1 MYRVAGNMMESYYG
15 DEVQQRKSNLDMPHV
30 TVKNKRM
37 TNVQLSNGDCVQGI
51 RRNKDLGLG
60 MNEPE
65 AAPYEPP
72 KSSRPLR
79 YTPGLK
85 CDPALEALRPEREM
99 KHQALQGGE
108 WKRKLIQHPQV
119 YDGSFADADMQKFR
133 PNPMPN
139 NMEDPWFTSRLP
151 EQPFYDAGA
160 PLPMPNMD
168 MNNYSAA
175 YPQDELSRIKMR
187 NRRFQ
192 QSCAMEGMQGMQG
205 MQHGPAMAQPM
216 PVWRGPVLQPPAC
229 NPQMTED
236 MMMYNLN
243 DELSNIEQ
251 DLNMTRRATRPFV
264 PVGHPAYNDL
274 QRQVNMLE
282 TTPYQPIKP
291 ARFNAEEVLS
301 SDDLP
306 APKARVPRKIEEVAP
321 AKPVRS
327 DVGIADQIAIRSYVL
342 GKSIGRVAGSD

>member
-30 TVKNKRM
+30 TVNNRRM

-51 RRNKDLGLG
+51 RRNKDLGNGL
-60 MNEPE
+60 NEAE
-65 AAPYEPP
+65 TGPYEPP
-72 KSSRPLR
+72 KPCRPLR

-85 CDPALEALRPEREM
+85 CDPALEALRPERDM

-108 WKRKLIQHPQV
+108 WKRKLIQHPQI

-133 PNPMPN
+133 PNPTPNNMDDPWFVSRLPDQQLYDAGMPMPMPN
-139 NMEDPWFTSRLP
+139 NMDV
-151 EQPFYDAGA
+151 
-160 PLPMPNMD
+160 
-168 MNNYSAA
+168 NNYSTA

-192 QSCAMEGMQGMQG
+192 QSCAMDGMNQMQAMPG
-205 MQHGPAMAQPM
+205 MAQPM
-216 PVWRGPVLQPPAC
+216 PMWRGPVLQPPAVA
-229 NPQMTED
+229 PHMTED
-236 MMMYNLN
+236 MMMTNLN
-243 DELSNIEQ
+243 DELYTIEQ

-264 PVGHPAYNDL
+264 PANHPSYNDL
-274 QRQVNMLE
+274 QRQVNLLE

-291 ARFNAEEVLS
+291 ARLNIDEVLS

-306 APKARVPRKIEEVAP
+306 KPKARNPKKAEEITPCKP
-321 AKPVRS
+321 AARS

-342 GKSIGRVAGSD
+342 GKSIGKVAGSD

>member
-1 MYRVAGNMMESYYG
+1 MMESYYG

-51 RRNKDLGLG
+51 RRNKDLG

-65 AAPYEPP
+65 PGPYEAP
-72 KSSRPLR
+72 KPSRPLR

-85 CDPALEALRPEREM
+85 CDAALEALRPERDM

-108 WKRKLIQHPQV
+108 WKRKLIQHPQI

-133 PNPMPN
+133 PNPNPN
-139 NMEDPWFTSRLP
+139 NMDDPWFTSRLP
-151 EQPFYDAGA
+151 DQPFYDAA
-160 PLPMPNMD
+160 PPMPMPNMD
-168 MNNYSAA
+168 MNMNMNNYSTA

-192 QSCAMEGMQGMQG
+192 QSCAMDMQGMQG
-205 MQHGPAMAQPM
+205 MQPHPQAAPM
-216 PVWRGPVLQPPAC
+216 PVWRGPILQPPAV
-229 NPQMTED
+229 NPQMNED

-243 DELSNIEQ
+243 DELASIEQ
-251 DLNMTRRATRPFV
+251 DFNMTRRATRPFV
-264 PVGHPAYNDL
+264 PASHPAYNDL

-282 TTPYQPIKP
+282 TTPYQPIRP
-291 ARFNAEEVLS
+291 ARFNAEEILS

-306 APKARVPRKIEEVAP
+306 PPKARIPKKVEEAAP
-321 AKPVRS
+321 APARPVRS

-342 GKSIGRVAGSD
+342 GKSI